1 MSIWK
6 IVSGILSIVLSF
18 FVIFQS
24 CAAGLVNALSQ
35 NGQVSGSAGLIV
47 AVFLLAGGIVSIAT
61 RNAISNAGNVSIIV
75 IYGIAAIVGYL
86 LAGNYADLVIWATW
100 CLLCAVIAVMA
111 IAADNVCDTW
121 VYVVIAIL
129 GIVIAIFG
137 FISNFSDKENDSNRQ
152 NDNKQTAQSNEDSS
166 NAELPT
172 IAVKDEN
179 ESGDN
184 IETAGSGTLGDYYVE
199 IKSAEL
205 KEDYNGESV
214 IVITYAWTNNSEDTT
229 SAMVSTFEKAFQD
242 GIELDSA
249 YTVKD
254 VDFSNNSKDVRPG
267 TTIDIKKAF
276 VLTSDSSIVEF
287 EVTEWISFSDDMVS
301 MNFDPQNLE
310 RR

>member
-199 IKSAEL
+199 IKGAEL

-229 SAMVSTFEKAFQD
+229 SAMVSTSEKAFQD
-242 GIELDSA
+242 GIELDTA
-249 YTVKD
+249 FAVKD

-267 TTIDIKKAF
+267 STIDIKKAF
-276 VLTSDSSIVEF
+276 VLSSDSSAVEF
-287 EVTEWISFSDDMVS
+287 EVTEWISFSNDMVS

-310 RR
+310 

>member
-205 KEDYNGESV
+205 KADYNGESV

-229 SAMVSTFEKAFQD
+229 SAMVATSEKAFQD

-301 MNFDPQNLE
+301 MNFDPQNLD
-310 RR
+310 